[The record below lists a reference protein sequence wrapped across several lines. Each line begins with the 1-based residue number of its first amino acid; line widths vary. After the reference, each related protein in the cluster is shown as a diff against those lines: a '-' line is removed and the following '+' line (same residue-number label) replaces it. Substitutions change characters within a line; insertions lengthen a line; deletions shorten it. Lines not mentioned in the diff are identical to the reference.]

1 MSRTVTQTSTSLR
14 TRAASIVAG
23 LIFVLLSSCLP
34 KVDDRPLTDGSTR
47 RKASGD
53 PSGATND
60 IQFGDGQPGNSY
72 SPQNN
77 GSNRPSPNSN
87 VNGNGSNSAGGLNSN
102 GSSNN
107 SGLNNNASNNNSNN
121 NIANTNAD
129 CYKADEFVCKVE
141 RLIGEKTNKY
151 REGRGLQP
159 LALDAKIAFVSRDW
173 SQKMSR
179 SGSISHSG
187 FPSSRA
193 AVYRQE
199 FNVSRSL
206 RGENV
211 AMTGRVGGSSQD
223 DAAAERIAQEFA
235 VMWWNSSGHRANMLG
250 RFKSLGVGVFKTSRG
265 SWYATQ
271 IFE

>member
-14 TRAASIVAG
+14 NRAASIVAG

-53 PSGATND
+53 PSGATNE
-60 IQFGDGQPGNSY
+60 IQFGDSQPGNSY
-72 SPQNN
+72 TPQNN
-77 GSNRPSPNSN
+77 GPNRPSSNSN
-87 VNGNGSNSAGGLNSN
+87 FNGNGSNNSGGLN
-102 GSSNN
+102 GNN
-107 SGLNNNASNNNSNN
+107 SGNNGSLGNNSNN
-121 NIANTNAD
+121 NIANTNSD

-179 SGSISHSG
+179 SGYISHSG

-199 FNVSRSL
+199 FNVPRSL

>member
-1 MSRTVTQTSTSLR
+1 MSRNAQKSASNKFINR
-14 TRAASIVAG
+14 TASVIAG
-23 LIFVLLSSCLP
+23 LIFVLLSSCMPDATDPALSESP
-34 KVDDRPLTDGSTR
+34 RRTNTGGPAGASDDT
-47 RKASGD
+47 
-53 PSGATND
+53 
-60 IQFGDGQPGNSY
+60 QFGDSQFGNSY
-72 SPQNN
+72 GN
-77 GSNRPSPNSN
+77 PNSN
-87 VNGNGSNSAGGLNSN
+87 SGNSTGNTNSNSYGTANNGNNGSNSANNGSN
-102 GSSNN
+102 GAI
-107 SGLNNNASNNNSNN
+107 NNANNSNN
-121 NIANTNAD
+121 MINSNSD

-173 SQKMSR
+173 SKKQAS
-179 SGSISHSG
+179 SGFISHSG
-187 FPSSRA
+187 FPSSRVS
-193 AVYRQE
+193 VYRQE

-211 AMTGRVGGSSQD
+211 AMTGRVSSMTQD
-223 DAAAERIAQEFA
+223 DAAAERVAQEFA

-250 RFKSLGVGVFKTSRG
+250 RFKSLGVGVYKNSRG